1 MGTKLGWRLLDP
13 IGGMVLSAYIIIEW
27 VKTLLQNFANRE
39 SSHMRQRSPVARKGL
54 VVDAD
59 AAAAVSG
66 KAASKDQLTRV
77 LYLVSRFNPVL
88 EIGDVEC
95 YHIG

>member
-39 SSHMRQRSPVARKGL
+39 SSHMTTQSRREKSAR
-54 VVDAD
+54 
-59 AAAAVSG
+59 
-66 KAASKDQLTRV
+66 R
-77 LYLVSRFNPVL
+77 
-88 EIGDVEC
+88 
-95 YHIG
+95 

>member
-1 MGTKLGWRLLDP
+1 MTIP
-13 IGGMVLSAYIIIEW
+13 IPS
-27 VKTLLQNFANRE
+27 RE
-39 SSHMRQRSPVARKGL
+39 KGF
-54 VVDAD
+54 VVDATT
-59 AAAAVSG
+59 AVSG